1 MNGKYIVVKA
11 DGSIEIGAGEGK
23 VPLAFM
29 QEKVGGLIER
39 IPLPFETTID
49 LWCDEEGW
57 FFKKYKENVMV
68 SDYLNR
74 VWSSDDFIMGDVL
87 ILHIMGDVLILGHD
101 GENTVWLT
109 DEEADK
115 ILKSITGMGLVWY
128 RCIENAK

>member
-49 LWCDEEGW
+49 LWCDDEVL
-57 FFKKYKENVMV
+57 FKEYKENVIV
-68 SDYLNR
+68 SNYLNR
-74 VWSSDDFIMGDVL
+74 VWDCGDFY
-87 ILHIMGDVLILGHD
+87 HIKGDVLILGHD
-101 GENTVWLT
+101 NDNTVWLT
-109 DEEADK
+109 DEEANWIYNELNGIK
-115 ILKSITGMGLVWY
+115 ATK
-128 RCIENAK
+128 

>member
-29 QEKVGGLIER
+29 QEKVGGLIEG
-39 IPLPFETTID
+39 IHLPFETTID
-49 LWCDEEGW
+49 LWCDDKGL
-57 FFKKYKENVMV
+57 FKDYKENVMV

-74 VWSSDDFIMGDVL
+74 VWDCGDYY
-87 ILHIMGDVLILGHD
+87 HIKGDVLILGHE

-109 DEEADK
+109 DEEANWICK
-115 ILKSITGMGLVWY
+115 ELNGIKA
-128 RCIENAK
+128 AK

>member
-49 LWCDEEGW
+49 FWCDEEW
-57 FFKKYKENVMV
+57 LFKDYKENVKV
-68 SDYLNR
+68 SNYLNR
-74 VWSSDDFIMGDVL
+74 VWHCDDYY
-87 ILHIMGDVLILGHD
+87 HIKGNVLILGRD
-101 GENTVWLT
+101 DENTVWLT
-109 DEEADK
+109 DEEANWIYNELNGIK
-115 ILKSITGMGLVWY
+115 ATK
-128 RCIENAK
+128 

>member
-11 DGSIEIGAGEGK
+11 DGSIEIGTGEGK

-49 LWCDEEGW
+49 LWCDDEGL
-57 FFKKYKENVMV
+57 FKDYKENVMV

-74 VWSSDDFIMGDVL
+74 VWNCGDYY
-87 ILHIMGDVLILGHD
+87 HIMGDVLILGND
-101 GENTVWLT
+101 GADTVWLS
-109 DEEADK
+109 DEEANK
-115 ILKSITGMGLVWY
+115 IFKALTGIAM
-128 RCIENAK
+128 AK

>member
-23 VPLAFM
+23 VTLAFM

-49 LWCDEEGW
+49 LWCDDEGL
-57 FFKKYKENVMV
+57 FKEYKENVIV
-68 SDYLNR
+68 SNYLNR
-74 VWSSDDFIMGDVL
+74 VWDCGDFY
-87 ILHIMGDVLILGHD
+87 HIKGNVLILGHD
-101 GENTVWLT
+101 GEDTVWLN

-115 ILKSITGMGLVWY
+115 IFKALTGIAM
-128 RCIENAK
+128 AK

>member
-23 VPLAFM
+23 VTLAFM

-49 LWCDEEGW
+49 LWCDDEGL
-57 FFKKYKENVMV
+57 FKDYKENVMV

-74 VWSSDDFIMGDVL
+74 VWSSDDFF
-87 ILHIMGDVLILGHD
+87 HIMGDVLILGHD

-109 DEEADK
+109 DEEANW
-115 ILKSITGMGLVWY
+115 IYNELKGIKET
-128 RCIENAK
+128 K

>member
-49 LWCDEEGW
+49 LWCDDEW
-57 FFKKYKENVMV
+57 LFKDYKENEDV
-68 SDYLNR
+68 SDYLNYMWHR
-74 VWSSDDFIMGDVL
+74 DNYY
-87 ILHIMGDVLILGHD
+87 HIKGDVLILGHD
-101 GENTVWLT
+101 DDNTVWLT

>member
-49 LWCDEEGW
+49 LYCDEEGLL
-57 FFKKYKENVMV
+57 KDYKENVMV

-74 VWSSDDFIMGDVL
+74 VWSINDFI
-87 ILHIMGDVLILGHD
+87 HIMGDVLILGHE

-109 DEEADK
+109 DEEANWICK
-115 ILKSITGMGLVWY
+115 ELNGIKA
-128 RCIENAK
+128 AK

>member
-49 LWCDEEGW
+49 LWCDEEGL
-57 FFKKYKENVMV
+57 FKEYKENVIV
-68 SDYLNR
+68 SNYLNR
-74 VWSSDDFIMGDVL
+74 VWHGNYYHIKGDVL
-87 ILHIMGDVLILGHD
+87 IIGHD
-101 GENTVWLT
+101 DDNTVWLS
-109 DEEADK
+109 DEAADK
-115 ILKSITGMGLVWY
+115 IFKALTGIAM
-128 RCIENAK
+128 EK

>member
-23 VPLAFM
+23 VSLAFM

-39 IPLPFETTID
+39 IPLPFGTTID
-49 LWCDEEGW
+49 LWCDDEGL
-57 FFKKYKENVMV
+57 FKDYKENEDV
-68 SDYLNR
+68 SNYLNR
-74 VWSSDDFIMGDVL
+74 VWNFGDYY
-87 ILHIMGDVLILGHD
+87 HIKGDVLILGHD
-101 GENTVWLT
+101 GEDTVWLT

>member
-11 DGSIEIGAGEGK
+11 DGSIEIGSGEGD
-23 VPLAFM
+23 VSLAFM

-68 SDYLNR
+68 SNYLNR
-74 VWSSDDFIMGDVL
+74 VWHCGDYY
-87 ILHIMGDVLILGHD
+87 HIKGDVLILGHD

-115 ILKSITGMGLVWY
+115 IFKALTGIAM
-128 RCIENAK
+128 AK